1 MLRQFLGLVA
11 LLSLVNG
18 LAANELSVDAVNSAE
33 PSAKSRGAKGLDPLI
48 VKTQVLLDRAHFSP
62 GEIDGKQGEN
72 LQKAVRAYGAAQ
84 AIASD
89 GRLTDELWGKLSASS
104 RDPVLQEYAI
114 SAADLKGPFT
124 ERLPSK
130 LEEMKDLPALGYRS
144 VREAIAEKFHMSEEL
159 LTALN
164 PGKKFDAAGE
174 TVIVANVSNKI
185 SGKGARIE
193 VDKTAE
199 TLKVF
204 DGAGRLLAVYPAT
217 VGSEEKPAPDGA
229 LRITSISRNPVYRY
243 DPEYKFKGVKSQEF
257 FHHSAGTQQPRRH
270 GLDRALAEG
279 LRNSRNAT
287 SGKSQQ
293 DRVERMRPA
302 DELGCRA
309 GGEPDAKRIA
319 GGVCGRRGGIE
330 RCRAEEGG
338 VAEPQALG
346 PP

>member
-1 MLRQFLGLVA
+1 MLRQFLSLVA
-11 LLSLVNG
+11 LLSVVSG
-18 LAANELSVDAVNSAE
+18 LAANELSIDAVNSAE
-33 PSAKSRGAKGLDPLI
+33 PNAKSRSAKGLDALI

-62 GEIDGKQGEN
+62 GEIDGKQGDN
-72 LQKAVRAYGAAQ
+72 LQKALRAYAGAQ

-104 RDPVLQEYAI
+104 RDPVLQQYAI

-144 VREAIAEKFHMSEEL
+144 AREAIAEKFHMSEEL

-174 TVIVANVSNKI
+174 TIIVANVSNKI

-193 VDKTAE
+193 VDKSAE

-217 VGSEEKPAPDGA
+217 VGSEQKPAPDGT

-243 DPEYKFKGVKSQEF
+243 DPEYKFKGVKSQEPF
-257 FHHSAGTQQPRRH
+257 TIRPGPNNPVGTVWIGLSQKSYGIHGTPHPEKVSKTESQGCVRLTNWDAEQVASLMQKGSPVAFVEGPEASSAAAPKKAASGSRR
-270 GLDRALAEG
+270 R
-279 LRNSRNAT
+279 
-287 SGKSQQ
+287 
-293 DRVERMRPA
+293 
-302 DELGCRA
+302 
-309 GGEPDAKRIA
+309 
-319 GGVCGRRGGIE
+319 
-330 RCRAEEGG
+330 
-338 VAEPQALG
+338 
-346 PP
+346 